1 MSSIYFCVLCPQK
14 FTTIDEKSLTKH
26 LFETHFENSNNSEKL
41 IIKEWI
47 KSMIEYQKNLNKT
60 LSFNTKQ
67 LPENNVSKLLIGCKV
82 CDLIIDCFKLRLD
95 FRNKSKDK
103 CICGIGSNCQLIV
116 VYCQQCKHLYHFD
129 CVEPKPYSGLIS
141 FQLKKKKKFF

>member
-47 KSMIEYQKNLNKT
+47 KSMIVLILNNCPKT
-60 LSFNTKQ
+60 MSQ
-67 LPENNVSKLLIGCKV
+67 S
-82 CDLIIDCFKLRLD
+82 
-95 FRNKSKDK
+95 
-103 CICGIGSNCQLIV
+103 
-116 VYCQQCKHLYHFD
+116 Y
-129 CVEPKPYSGLIS
+129 
-141 FQLKKKKKFF
+141 